1 MCAKCFLSLV
11 LFVFGCAV
19 SSLQP
24 AGFSSC
30 RTWALEYTGSLV
42 GGSQAFLVVACRLS
56 YPVACGILGFSG
68 GSVVKNP
75 PASAGDLG
83 LIPELGR
90 FPGEGNGNSLQYSL
104 LAWEAQWTE
113 EPGELQKSQT

>member
-1 MCAKCFLSLV
+1 MLSAFSLWFCLFLAALCLHCRL
-11 LFVFGCAV
+11 LF
-19 SSLQP
+19 
-24 AGFSSC
+24 C
-30 RTWALEYTGSLV
+30 RTRALEYTGSLV
-42 GGSQAFLVVACRLS
+42 DGFQDFLVVACRLS

-90 FPGEGNGNSLQYSL
+90 SPGEGNGNSLQYSL
-104 LAWEAQWTE
+104 LAWEAQWIE